1 MLKRYLVEREIPGIG
16 KMSMDDLC
24 RTAESS
30 NQALATLS
38 PKVQWTHSFL
48 GEDRAYC
55 IYFAEKED
63 LVRRHAEIIGLPA
76 NRIVEVPRMIDPTT
90 P

>member
-1 MLKRYLVEREIPGIG
+1 MLKRYLVERDIPGVG
-16 KMSMDDLC
+16 KMSHEDLC
-24 RTAESS
+24 KTADSS
-30 NQALATLS
+30 NQVLASLA
-38 PKVQWTHSFL
+38 PRVQWIHSFL

-55 IYFAEKED
+55 FYVAENDD
-63 LVRRHAEIIGLPA
+63 LVRRHSEIIGLPA